1 MGVSASEVEVPVHV
15 VGARMGGVMAVLVAM
30 SVEALGGDHP
40 QCEQSQPNQQ
50 HPAETLA
57 ALLDDFGNL
66 PSEHQDGRS
75 AYEEQQRVA
84 EREPHCDLEWPPKRD
99 RLRTAAA
106 VHRQGGNCHQMIG
119 TEPMEEPQG
128 ERGQGKHAPS

>member
-30 SVEALGGDHP
+30 SVEAMGGDHP
-40 QCEQSQPNQQ
+40 QCEQSHPNQQ
-50 HPAETLA
+50 HPADTLA
-57 ALLDDFGNL
+57 ALLDDFWNL

-84 EREPHCDLEWPPKRD
+84 EREPTATSNGRRSAIACVPPPRFTD
-99 RLRTAAA
+99 RAAIA
-106 VHRQGGNCHQMIG
+106 IR
-119 TEPMEEPQG
+119 
-128 ERGQGKHAPS
+128 